1 MSTISPTIK
10 GLLISIA
17 ILVGIAFA
25 LRVFKNQ
32 NQRLFLQQNS
42 YDSLLTQYQQI
53 QNQLRQSKE
62 QVQYFEK
69 QAQAQKKLIQKLRK
83 EQVQRMHTI
92 ATLDGNELL
101 EFFAEYQ
108 SSTDT
113 TK

>member
-1 MSTISPTIK
+1 M
-10 GLLISIA
+10 SIA
-17 ILVGIAFA
+17 ILLGIAFA

-32 NQRLFLQQNS
+32 NQRLLLQKNS

-53 QNQLRQSKE
+53 QNQLQTAQKQSE
-62 QVQYFEK
+62 FFEK
-69 QAQAQKKLIQKLRK
+69 QAQDQKKLVQQLKK
-83 EQVQRMHTI
+83 EQVQRMRAI
-92 ATLDGNELL
+92 AALDGHELL

>member
-17 ILVGIAFA
+17 ILLGIAFA

-32 NQRLFLQQNS
+32 NQRLLLQQNS

-53 QNQLRQSKE
+53 QNQLQQSKE

-69 QAQAQKKLIQKLRK
+69 QAQDQKKLVQQLKK
-83 EQVQRMHTI
+83 QQAQRMHAIKVLPKGWTEKCTI
-92 ATLDGNELL
+92 
-101 EFFAEYQ
+101 
-108 SSTDT
+108 
-113 TK
+113 